1 MGFRYT
7 ACFDTET
14 EGTARIGRL
23 IDSFSLSK
31 AWVDKLDFFMLLT
44 AWSL

>member
-7 ACFDTET
+7 ACLDTET
-14 EGTARIGRL
+14 EATARRGL
-23 IDSFSLSK
+23 IASFSLSQG
-31 AWVDKLDFFMLLT
+31 WVDKLDLFMLLT